1 MHLISAAAPLDHWTL
16 TISVQITWHGE
27 LDDWSPVSMADYL
40 EWALPNCK
48 GKYIQ
53 AGCSHYSCL
62 LAVAPL
68 VCHIIAIE

>member
-1 MHLISAAAPLDHWTL
+1 
-16 TISVQITWHGE
+16 
-27 LDDWSPVSMADYL
+27 MADYL
-40 EWALPNCK
+40 ESTLPNCK